1 VIACISASYKILIHI
16 FTTYLALLCI
26 LLYICS
32 MDESF
37 IHKWQSQLKKGT
49 LSFIVLNILKDKEYY
64 GYELIE
70 SVRDHTEIE
79 VAEGTLYPL
88 MNRLKKDELVTSK
101 WVEQES
107 GIPRKYYCL
116 TESGVNILKQMQV
129 YWDDLEAS
137 IKRIRR

>member
-1 VIACISASYKILIHI
+1 
-16 FTTYLALLCI
+16 
-26 LLYICS
+26 

-70 SVRDHTEIE
+70 SVREHTEIE

-107 GIPRKYYCL
+107 GIPRKYYSL
-116 TESGVNILKQMQV
+116 TDMGVNILKQMQV
-129 YWDDLEAS
+129 YWDDLETS
-137 IKRIRR
+137 IKRIRQ